1 MRTPHGGPDKV
12 FIQTGTEYVGQRET
26 WVGVGG
32 QGVAGMAPVSS
43 EAVYRK
49 TGYYENET
57 ILDYFCS
64 ITLYTDSRDIITN
77 ASVIGLPGQ
86 PLTGPPG
93 PGLPSRRR
101 TPDAEALRTMAL
113 RYRFLFP

>member
-1 MRTPHGGPDKV
+1 
-12 FIQTGTEYVGQRET
+12 
-26 WVGVGG
+26 
-32 QGVAGMAPVSS
+32 MAPVSS

-77 ASVIGLPGQ
+77 ASVIDCRTAADGAA
-86 PLTGPPG
+86 GPR
-93 PGLPSRRR
+93 PSFS
-101 TPDAEALRTMAL
+101 TTNPDAEALRIMAL
-113 RYRFLFP
+113 RYRFYFLESLFSYLLFRLEIR

>member
-1 MRTPHGGPDKV
+1 FLQHHPVHRQPGHHHQRQRDRLPGQPLTGPPGPGLPSRRRTPDAEALR
-12 FIQTGTEYVGQRET
+12 I
-26 WVGVGG
+26 
-32 QGVAGMAPVSS
+32 

-77 ASVIGLPGQ
+77 ASVIDC
-86 PLTGPPG
+86 
-93 PGLPSRRR
+93 R
-101 TPDAEALRTMAL
+101 D
-113 RYRFLFP
+113 

>member
-1 MRTPHGGPDKV
+1 
-12 FIQTGTEYVGQRET
+12 
-26 WVGVGG
+26 
-32 QGVAGMAPVSS
+32 MAPVSS

-77 ASVIGLPGQ
+77 ASVIDCRD
-86 PLTGPPG
+86 
-93 PGLPSRRR
+93 SR
-101 TPDAEALRTMAL
+101 
-113 RYRFLFP
+113 